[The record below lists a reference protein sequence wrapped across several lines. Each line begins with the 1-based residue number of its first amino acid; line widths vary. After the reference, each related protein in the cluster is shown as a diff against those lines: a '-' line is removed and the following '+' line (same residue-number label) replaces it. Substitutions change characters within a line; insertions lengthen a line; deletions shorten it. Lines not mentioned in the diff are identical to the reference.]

1 MIGDRKQEKGDR
13 RQKTE
18 DRRQET
24 GDRRQET
31 EKRGQEIGEG
41 DRGTE
46 VRGYETGD
54 TGIEDSKKEIG
65 NNVQETGDSG
75 RG

>member
-1 MIGDRKQEKGDR
+1 M
-13 RQKTE
+13 
-18 DRRQET
+18 QET